1 MPEIDVSG
9 AAQRLLDQV
18 VNDPGKCLQHV
29 WRAIG
34 QGRHYL
40 TGGGSDAFS
49 TWRATPVGNRHVGD
63 RNVPK
68 NMPAY
73 LGPKNGNNYGDVMIS
88 RGDGTFAATDR
99 PNGRVGICTLEQRM
113 AQTGRPYL
121 GWADSM
127 GGYDLIDYSTA
138 GGGTP
143 FNPEEEDMI
152 QPLATRTIRNMSS
165 GDVATLYPTGIAL
178 IGDPLT
184 PDLGTASG
192 IAFSA
197 GQPQN
202 DGSKD
207 PNSAGFY
214 WFDLPDDHFRWELTR
229 HVALLAKSDAHLKSL
244 VLAQMAPTLT
254 DEQIKQIGAAVPAP
268 DLSALVTAISTLDAQ
283 DDKYQAE
290 LKKLLAAGLTGTIT
304 LTPAQ

>member
-9 AAQRLLDQV
+9 AAQRLLDQG

-49 TWRATPVGNRHVGD
+49 TWRATPVENRHVGD

-73 LGPKNGNNYGDVMIS
+73 LGVKNGNTYGDVMIS

-99 PNGRVGICTLEQRM
+99 PVGRVGICTLEQRM

-138 GGGTP
+138 GDGGTP
-143 FNPEEEDMI
+143 IEPEKEDDM
-152 QPLATRTIRNMSS
+152 
-165 GDVATLYPTGIAL
+165 ATLQLGKHPNGQPVLFGEFTWEMIGAWTMNDLVAL
-178 IGDPLT
+178 FGEPIQMNDSQWAFTQQVILENQARQKMALSDADLTKIGASVKPADLT
-184 PDLGTASG
+184 P
-192 IAFSA
+192 
-197 GQPQN
+197 
-202 DGSKD
+202 
-207 PNSAGFY
+207 
-214 WFDLPDDHFRWELTR
+214 
-229 HVALLAKSDAHLKSL
+229 
-244 VLAQMAPTLT
+244 VLAA
-254 DEQIKQIGAAVPAP
+254 IAALDSQADDYQDRLV
-268 DLSALVTAISTLDAQ
+268 DAL
-283 DDKYQAE
+283 KR
-290 LKKLLAAGLTGTIT
+290 GLTGTVVLAPT
-304 LTPAQ
+304 L